1 MDAVIENVPKV
12 DYEAVTELALLTGEL
27 LLAYGADTKRVEET
41 MEYILGTMK
50 TGTFTVSVLSASIFA
65 AVTPDDGTM
74 PITMMHKISTW
85 SADLTAV
92 HIANDVSRKFCSG
105 AIDVYEAL
113 DILRDAKAK
122 AKKSN
127 GIWKCI
133 LGYTLA
139 TAFTAL
145 FLSYDQLMNV
155 LAAFICGIIMGLIS
169 YAFRRV
175 QIRDFFVNMIMSFVA
190 VFIAAGMIVIF
201 RETTE
206 MSIIMGAAICPMFP
220 GVNIVNAVRDILHGD
235 YVSGSGRLL
244 EAFVKAL
251 GMAIGTVAGT
261 IIIVVAI
268 VVAGV

>member
-1 MDAVIENVPKV
+1 M
-12 DYEAVTELALLTGEL
+12 
-27 LLAYGADTKRVEET
+27 
-41 MEYILGTMK
+41 
-50 TGTFTVSVLSASIFA
+50 
-65 AVTPDDGTM
+65 
-74 PITMMHKISTW
+74 
-85 SADLTAV
+85 
-92 HIANDVSRKFCSG
+92 
-105 AIDVYEAL
+105 
-113 DILRDAKAK
+113 
-122 AKKSN
+122 
-127 GIWKCI
+127 
-133 LGYTLA
+133 
-139 TAFTAL
+139 
-145 FLSYDQLMNV
+145 
-155 LAAFICGIIMGLIS
+155 
-169 YAFRRV
+169 